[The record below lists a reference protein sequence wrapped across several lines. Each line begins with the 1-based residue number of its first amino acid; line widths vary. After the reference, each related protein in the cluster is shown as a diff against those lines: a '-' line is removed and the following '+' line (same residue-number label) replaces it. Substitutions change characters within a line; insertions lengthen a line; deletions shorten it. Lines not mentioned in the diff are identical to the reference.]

1 MTLAEQI
8 DSLRLRAV
16 AANDEEKI
24 RTRTGEFTTIT
35 GRIDM
40 ATAKADRVEVARDV
54 LHSAGVAQE
63 DYVELRRAALALVTD
78 LITAVESLNVD
89 AKLDAV
95 KMQAKTVEQF
105 FKNSE
110 LWAIAAW
117 KNYLPTE
124 VPAVDDDL
132 LDALQ
137 YGGVDVEV
145 IRLDIERAKSAI
157 LALSNKDLP
166 QSGDIERLQD
176 ALALLGSSGER
187 IGSLVNP
194 TIADVVVR
202 VQSDDGVPF
211 SELTPDVV
219 VELNRLNI
227 LHRFRVV
234 LR

>member
-16 AANDEEKI
+16 AADDEEKI
-24 RTRTGEFTTIT
+24 RTRTGQFRTIT
-35 GRIDM
+35 DRIQG
-40 ATAKADRVEVARDV
+40 ATAKADRVAVARGV
-54 LHSAGVAQE
+54 LRSGGIEQE
-63 DYVELRRAALALVTD
+63 EYAELRQAVLSVVTE
-78 LITAVESLNVD
+78 LITTVESLTVD

-95 KMQAKTVEQF
+95 RMQARTVEQF

-110 LWAIAAW
+110 LWAIAEW
-117 KNYLPTE
+117 KNHLPTE

-137 YGGVDVEV
+137 HGGVDVEA
-145 IRLDIERAKSAI
+145 IRSDIERAKATI
-157 LALSNKDLP
+157 VVLGNKDLP
-166 QSGDIERLQD
+166 ESGDFDRMRD
-176 ALALLGSSGER
+176 ALALLRSTGKR

-194 TIADVVVR
+194 AIADVLVR
-202 VQSDDGVPF
+202 AQTDDGVPF
-211 SELTPDVV
+211 AELTPDIVA
-219 VELNRLNI
+219 ELNRLNI